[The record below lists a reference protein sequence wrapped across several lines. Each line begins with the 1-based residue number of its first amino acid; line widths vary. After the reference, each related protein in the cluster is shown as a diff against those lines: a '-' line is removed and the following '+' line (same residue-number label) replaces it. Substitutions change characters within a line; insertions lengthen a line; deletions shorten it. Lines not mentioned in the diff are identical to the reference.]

1 MCAMPRRNDAMHYYL
16 VLILY
21 QVGSWLKTSKSG
33 SSISGGH
40 DKAGLRCTQIWLDS
54 VVALVFASVGSMA
67 HLLDSSSSLLYNTL
81 GL

>member
-1 MCAMPRRNDAMHYYL
+1 MQCTITWY
-16 VLILY
+16 LILY
-21 QVGSWLKTSKSG
+21 QVGTSWLKTSKSG

>member
-1 MCAMPRRNDAMHYYL
+1 MQCTMTWY
-16 VLILY
+16 LILY
-21 QVGSWLKTSKSG
+21 QVGTHSWLKTSKSG